1 MKILVNTVAEIGIA
15 AKAVR
20 KTQGV
25 RQDDLGFMA
34 GCSHKFIV
42 DVEKGKKTVQTGLL
56 LELLSELGIDVYLDI
71 PDSALN
77 RLAEAGLIDQETLE
91 SHHV

>member
-1 MKILVNTVAEIGIA
+1 MKLLVNTVAEIGTA

-20 KTQGV
+20 KTQSL

-56 LELLSELGIDVYLDI
+56 LELLSELGIDVYLGI
-71 PDSALN
+71 PDSALK

-91 SHHV
+91 SHHA